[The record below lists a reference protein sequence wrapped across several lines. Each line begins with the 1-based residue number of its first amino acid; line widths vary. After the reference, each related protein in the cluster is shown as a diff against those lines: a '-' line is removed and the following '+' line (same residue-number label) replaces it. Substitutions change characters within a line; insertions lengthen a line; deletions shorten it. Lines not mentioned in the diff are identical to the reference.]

1 MPPREDTNGAG
12 GASSA
17 SPSEPAP
24 PPPQQVKGKGKK
36 KDEKKDDDLSEEDQA
51 LKEKLELY
59 VVRAQDSDPGVQ
71 KLALESMRQEIRTAT
86 SSMTSVPKPLKFLR
100 PHYGTLKSYFE
111 TMPDSDLKKYM
122 ADILSVLAL
131 TMSVEGE
138 RESLK
143 YRMMGSEGD
152 IGSWGH
158 EYVRNLAGEIAQE
171 FQRLQDDDV
180 PMDKSLM
187 ELVQQIVSFHMKH
200 NAEPEAVDLLM
211 EVENLDLLVE
221 HVDATNYKRTCLY
234 LTSSS
239 KYLPAPD
246 DMLALKIAY
255 EIYLKFGDLA
265 SALRIALLL
274 DNKLQY
280 VKQVYTATDDL
291 LLKKQ
296 FSYIVARHGLSMDID
311 DEITADENDKEVLQ
325 EIVYNTKLSEG
336 YLTLARDIEVME
348 PKSPEDIYKVHLID
362 GRGATSSSLD
372 SARQNLAATFV
383 NAFVNAGFGQDKLM
397 TAPSDSSGGSSGNW
411 LFKNKEH
418 GKASAAASLGMILL
432 WDSDSGLA
440 QLDKYLHSNDTHV
453 VAGALLG
460 IGIVSCGVKNDCDPA
475 FALISE
481 YIGRDESII
490 RIGAILGLGIAYA
503 GSQKDELQA
512 QLSAILADS
521 QTPLEVL
528 VFTAISL
535 GLVFIGSCNEEIAQ
549 SIIFVLMDRSEAE
562 LAEPIIRLLPV
573 ALGLLYLGK
582 QESVEAT
589 AEVSKTFDEKI
600 RKYCDV
606 TLMSLAY
613 AGTGNVLKV
622 QKLLG
627 ICSEHLE
634 KGETHQGPAVLGIAL
649 ISMAEELGADMA
661 VRSLERLLQYGEQNI
676 RRAVPLAL
684 GMLCISNP
692 KVNVMDTLS
701 RLSHDADAEVSMAAI
716 ISLGLI
722 GAGTNNARIAGML
735 RNLSSYYYKEAG
747 HLFCVRIAQG
757 LAHLGKGLL
766 TLSPYH
772 SDRFLLSPI
781 ALAGLVTVLHAC
793 LDMKSIILGKYH
805 YMLYILVL
813 AMQPRMLLTVDQD
826 LKPLSV
832 PVRVGQAV
840 DVVGQAGKPKTITG
854 FQTHS
859 TPVLLA
865 AGERAELA
873 TEKYVPL
880 SPFLEGFVILKKNPE
895 YHDED

>member
-348 PKSPEDIYKVHLID
+348 PKSPEDIYKV
-362 GRGATSSSLD
+362 TC
-372 SARQNLAATFV
+372 
-383 NAFVNAGFGQDKLM
+383 
-397 TAPSDSSGGSSGNW
+397 
-411 LFKNKEH
+411 LF
-418 GKASAAASLGMILL
+418 
-432 WDSDSGLA
+432 
-440 QLDKYLHSNDTHV
+440 
-453 VAGALLG
+453 
-460 IGIVSCGVKNDCDPA
+460 
-475 FALISE
+475 F
-481 YIGRDESII
+481 
-490 RIGAILGLGIAYA
+490 
-503 GSQKDELQA
+503 
-512 QLSAILADS
+512 
-521 QTPLEVL
+521 
-528 VFTAISL
+528 
-535 GLVFIGSCNEEIAQ
+535 
-549 SIIFVLMDRSEAE
+549 
-562 LAEPIIRLLPV
+562 
-573 ALGLLYLGK
+573 
-582 QESVEAT
+582 
-589 AEVSKTFDEKI
+589 
-600 RKYCDV
+600 
-606 TLMSLAY
+606 
-613 AGTGNVLKV
+613 
-622 QKLLG
+622 
-627 ICSEHLE
+627 
-634 KGETHQGPAVLGIAL
+634 
-649 ISMAEELGADMA
+649 
-661 VRSLERLLQYGEQNI
+661 
-676 RRAVPLAL
+676 
-684 GMLCISNP
+684 
-692 KVNVMDTLS
+692 
-701 RLSHDADAEVSMAAI
+701 
-716 ISLGLI
+716 
-722 GAGTNNARIAGML
+722 
-735 RNLSSYYYKEAG
+735 
-747 HLFCVRIAQG
+747 
-757 LAHLGKGLL
+757 
-766 TLSPYH
+766 
-772 SDRFLLSPI
+772 
-781 ALAGLVTVLHAC
+781 
-793 LDMKSIILGKYH
+793 
-805 YMLYILVL
+805 
-813 AMQPRMLLTVDQD
+813 
-826 LKPLSV
+826 
-832 PVRVGQAV
+832 
-840 DVVGQAGKPKTITG
+840 
-854 FQTHS
+854 
-859 TPVLLA
+859 
-865 AGERAELA
+865 
-873 TEKYVPL
+873 
-880 SPFLEGFVILKKNPE
+880 
-895 YHDED
+895 

>member
-1 MPPREDTNGAG
+1 MSPPENPNG
-12 GASSA
+12 GASA
-17 SPSEPAP
+17 AAPSEPAP
-24 PPPQQVKGKGKK
+24 PAKPSSSKGKK
-36 KDEKKDDDLSEEDQA
+36 KDEKKDDDLSEEDLA
-51 LKEKLELY
+51 LKEQLELY
-59 VVRAQDSDPGVQ
+59 VVRAQDVDPGVQ
-71 KLALESMRQEIRTAT
+71 RLALESMRQEIRSAT

-100 PHYGTLKSYFE
+100 PHYGTLKSYYE
-111 TMPDSDLKKYM
+111 TMPDSELKKYM

-131 TMSVEGE
+131 TMSAEGE
-138 RESLK
+138 RESLR
-143 YRMMGSEGD
+143 YRLLGSEGD

-171 FQRLQDDDV
+171 FQKRQGDDMPIDE
-180 PMDKSLM
+180 LM

-211 EVENLDLLVE
+211 EVEDLDLLVE
-221 HVDATNYKRTCLY
+221 HVDSTNYKRTCLY

-239 KYLPAPD
+239 RFLPSPD
-246 DMLALKIAY
+246 DTLALDIAY
-255 EIYLKFGDLA
+255 TIYMKFEDLA

-274 DNKLQY
+274 DNKSIQY

-291 LLKKQ
+291 VLKKQ
-296 FSYIVARHGLSMDID
+296 FSYIIARHGLAMEID
-311 DEITADENDKEVLQ
+311 DEIAADENDKEMLQ
-325 EIVYNTKLSEG
+325 EIVNNTKLSEG

-348 PKSPEDIYKVHLID
+348 AKSPEDIYKVHLID
-362 GRGATSSSLD
+362 GRGASSSLD

-397 TAPSDSSGGSSGNW
+397 TAPSDSSSSGSSGNW

-432 WDSDSGLA
+432 WDTDSGLA
-440 QLDKYLHSNDTHV
+440 QLDKYLHSTDTHV

-460 IGIVSCGVKNDCDPA
+460 IGVVTCGVKNDCDPA
-475 FALISE
+475 LAILME
-481 YIGRDESII
+481 YVNKDDSNI

-503 GSQKDELQA
+503 GSQKDELRV
-512 QLSAILADS
+512 QLSAILGDPQA
-521 QTPLEVL
+521 TLEVL
-528 VFTAISL
+528 VFTAVAL
-535 GLVFIGSCNEEIAQ
+535 GLVFVGSCNEEIAQ
-549 SIIFVLMDRSEAE
+549 SIIFFLMERSEAE

-627 ICSEHLE
+627 ICSQHLE

-649 ISMAEELGADMA
+649 IAMSEELGAEMA

-684 GMLCISNP
+684 GILCISNP
-692 KVNVMDTLS
+692 KVNVVDTLS
-701 RLSHDADAEVSMAAI
+701 RLSHDADADVSMAAI

-735 RNLSSYYYKEAG
+735 RNLSSYYYKEAA

-757 LAHLGKGLL
+757 LVHLGKGLL

-772 SDRFLLSPI
+772 SDRFLLSPM
-781 ALAGLVTVLHAC
+781 ALGGIVTVLHAC
-793 LDMKSIILGKYH
+793 LDMKSTILGKYH
-805 YMLYILVL
+805 YILYIIVL
-813 AMQPRMLLTVDQD
+813 AMQPRMLLTVDED
-826 LKPLSV
+826 LKPLPV

-840 DVVGQAGKPKTITG
+840 DVVGQAGRPKTITG
-854 FQTHS
+854 FQTHT

-873 TEKYVPL
+873 TDKYIPL
-880 SPFLEGFVILKKNPE
+880 TSTLEGFVILKKNPE
-895 YHDED
+895 YHEE